1 MSAQTQRRTNTRVRT
16 GGARRAMSA
25 DQALTR
31 AQERKNSK
39 IDAAITAGRV
49 AQLQKSMNVT
59 LKLTS
64 GGSMRLVSADGTVSP
79 EGRHY
84 YSKLGVE
91 PPSIFPYE
99 QGWRLLS
106 GSEPSMAKRRW
117 SNVWEPMGGNQQ
129 RLASNTSGITRMSMR
144 SNALRGWSGRLA
156 IKIEEEDRNGSLTK
170 KRSRTRLARSP

>member
-39 IDAAITAGRV
+39 IDAAIAAGRV
-49 AQLQKSMNVT
+49 AQLQKSMNVS

-64 GGSMRLVSADGTVSP
+64 GGTIRLVNADGTVSP
-79 EGRHY
+79 QGLHY
-84 YSKLGVE
+84 YNKLGVE

-99 QGWRLLS
+99 QGLEGGKWIRAFDGKKTDGPTY
-106 GSEPSMAKRRW
+106 GSRRVATNKDW
-117 SNVWEPMGGNQQ
+117 HPILQV
-129 RLASNTSGITRMSMR
+129 
-144 SNALRGWSGRLA
+144 
-156 IKIEEEDRNGSLTK
+156 
-170 KRSRTRLARSP
+170 

>member
-1 MSAQTQRRTNTRVRT
+1 
-16 GGARRAMSA
+16 MSA

-31 AQERKNSK
+31 AQERKNFK
-39 IDAAITAGRV
+39 IDAAIAAGRV

-99 QGWRLLS
+99 QGLEGGKWIRTFDGNKKLVQRM
-106 GSEPSMAKRRW
+106 GSDG
-117 SNVWEPMGGNQQ
+117 WERP
-129 RLASNTSGITRMSMR
+129 TSLGIHYFTYNRDEY
-144 SNALRGWSGRLA
+144 
-156 IKIEEEDRNGSLTK
+156 KIEDP
-170 KRSRTRLARSP
+170 TRLARPIGHKIRGRQE

>member
-1 MSAQTQRRTNTRVRT
+1 MSAQTQQRANTRVRAT
-16 GGARRAMSA
+16 GARRAMSA

-99 QGWRLLS
+99 QGLEAGKWIRAFD
-106 GSEPSMAKRRW
+106 GKKKW
-117 SNVWEPMGGNQQ
+117 SDE
-129 RLASNTSGITRMSMR
+129 
-144 SNALRGWSGRLA
+144 
-156 IKIEEEDRNGSLTK
+156 
-170 KRSRTRLARSP
+170 

>member
-1 MSAQTQRRTNTRVRT
+1 
-16 GGARRAMSA
+16 MSA

-39 IDAAITAGRV
+39 IDAAIPAGRV

-99 QGWRLLS
+99 QGLES
-106 GSEPSMAKRRW
+106 GKWIKPFVGKKNGPTNDSGW
-117 SNVWEPMGGNQQ
+117 MGAHGD
-129 RLASNTSGITRMSMR
+129 RASVFQV
-144 SNALRGWSGRLA
+144 
-156 IKIEEEDRNGSLTK
+156 
-170 KRSRTRLARSP
+170 

>member
-1 MSAQTQRRTNTRVRT
+1 MT
-16 GGARRAMSA
+16 A

-39 IDAAITAGRV
+39 IDAAIAAGKM

-99 QGWRLLS
+99 QGLEAGKWIKPFV
-106 GSEPSMAKRRW
+106 GKKKMVRRMR
-117 SNVWEPMGGNQQ
+117 VEPMGGCPR
-129 RLASNTSGITRMSMR
+129 RLGFSISSIIGTSMR
-144 SNALRGWSGRLA
+144 SNTLRGWSGLLA

-170 KRSRTRLARSP
+170 KRSRTRLVRSQ